1 MSGWENLFW
10 LVGPLAGIFVF
21 FVGRG
26 RLRERQ
32 GAHQLRRLESGGHA
46 SLACRLRG
54 DEPYP
59 GIWEPG
65 RLEIGADGVEFRPR
79 WRTRPGVRLPAGSP
93 RVLHTRL
100 AGPRDGGPRSDDDE
114 LVLVAAADG
123 ADGRFQLLVPE
134 ERADSTVELL
144 ERVGPRPGSARAEPM
159 PPARTAPRLPG
170 PRWLRGAPVWALVI
184 GAQALLGAVV
194 VGGLWAASEPV
205 RAEITGPM
213 DEYDYCPVTWA
224 DPWDGS
230 RQTAELACYEEE
242 AAAGWMPALALP
254 TPLRG
259 EAFDVESFPLLMV
272 LPALGL
278 LVAGGGVGRDALARR
293 RQTGTAAPGVP
304 ADGDQAVAS
313 SGPGGRQVRP
323 GAVEAGPVPELP
335 QVDPERI
342 DLVTAAAVARARASR
357 EGWRPGRVVELDAA
371 DVRGLRWW
379 RVPTLRAVLM
389 TFAGRLLTV
398 SFLAGMGLLGGWTA
412 VNGWLGTQGDVRVVR
427 AEAGETEGILP
438 LFPAD
443 LPVTFPGSGS
453 GSSEDEQVWVAVVG
467 DVPTGNVTVAHDA
480 ADPSRA
486 RLVGPEDGT
495 GRGLLLT
502 GLLVLA
508 GLGWGARAVVGL
520 VGDRRAVLGALHD
533 ERSARLDYVLTSDP
547 EGDAALLL
555 WTDPA
560 ASPAY
565 AVPLAEAVLG
575 AVPLH
580 GTVEVRGELADGGA
594 VIPLLPGQVLW
605 PASPAVEL
613 DRDDAV
619 LLVTGVPPEEP
630 ERP

>member
-10 LVGPLAGIFVF
+10 LAGPLVAAFAF
-21 FVGRG
+21 FVVRG

-32 GAHQLRRLESGGHA
+32 GEHQLRRLESRGRA

-54 DEPYP
+54 DAPYP

-65 RLEIGADGVEFRPR
+65 RLEVGPDGVEFRPR
-79 WRTRPGVRLPAGSP
+79 WRNRQGVRLPAGSV
-93 RVLHTRL
+93 RVLHARL
-100 AGPRDGGPRSDDDE
+100 AGPRDGGPRSDNDD
-114 LVLVAAADG
+114 LVLLAAADG
-123 ADGRFQLLVPE
+123 AETRFQLLVPE
-134 ERADSTVELL
+134 ERADGAVELL
-144 ERVGPRPGSARAEPM
+144 ERVGPRPGPSVAVRSAATRPVPSSAG
-159 PPARTAPRLPG
+159 A
-170 PRWLRGAPVWALVI
+170 RWLRLAPLWALVI

-213 DEYDYCPVTWA
+213 DEWEYCPVTWA

-230 RQTAELACYEEE
+230 RQTAGLSCYEEE
-242 AAAGWMPALALP
+242 EAAGWMPARALP

-259 EAFDVESFPLLMV
+259 EAFDVESFPMLMV

-278 LVAGGGVGRDALARR
+278 LVAGGGIGRH
-293 RQTGTAAPGVP
+293 
-304 ADGDQAVAS
+304 AVALRR
-313 SGPGGRQVRP
+313 GPGQPGPAPVAGNPPVAGPGP
-323 GAVEAGPVPELP
+323 GASDAGAGAFDAGPVPELP
-335 QVDPERI
+335 EVDPDRV
-342 DLVTAAAVARARASR
+342 DVVTAAAVAAARARR
-357 EGWRPGRVVELDAA
+357 ERWRPGRVVELDVA

-398 SFLAGMGLLGGWTA
+398 SFLVGMGLLGGWTS

-427 AEAGETEGILP
+427 AEAGVVEGILP
-438 LFPAD
+438 VFPAE
-443 LPVTFPGSGS
+443 LQVVYPGAEPGPD
-453 GSSEDEQVWVAVVG
+453 DEWVWVAVVG
-467 DVPTGNVTVAHDA
+467 DAPTGSVTVVHDA
-480 ADPSRA
+480 TDPSRA

-520 VGDRRAVLGALHD
+520 VGDRRVVLGALHD
-533 ERSARLDYVLTSDP
+533 ERTVRLDYVLTCDP

-555 WTDPA
+555 WTDPD
-560 ASPAY
+560 ASPAF

-575 AVPLH
+575 AVALN

-605 PASPAVEL
+605 PASPAVGL

-619 LLVTGVPPEEP
+619 LLVTGSLPEEP
-630 ERP
+630 LRP